1 MDRAKRG
8 AVAGLPDD
16 ILVQILSRVSVK
28 DLHRSKC
35 VSKAW
40 CGLVTDPLHRKE
52 LPQTLHGFF
61 YGGGGYGGDTGSDGE
76 DEDSDRDGG
85 EDGEEDADDS
95 DIDTEEDVDDE
106 EEEEDD
112 DDKNRIS
119 RGYGH
124 FINLLGRSAHLVD
137 PSFSFLKRLA
147 LPGIDKLRLVGS
159 CNGLLLFGHDI
170 DLDSMGFIVCNPATE
185 QWAVPCSQGWPPTD
199 WHLRAS
205 QTYLVFD
212 PAISSHF
219 HLVMFR
225 QEDRRPTVH
234 AYHSKTGAWS
244 HSDIDWTE
252 EERKRSHLDLC
263 YLQASDAAV
272 VNGMLYLIFEENQI
286 FQVDFEGKT
295 RAVIPAPSSIVQRN
309 LDYTAIFVGQFQG
322 RLHCVNEEWGA
333 DDFPSE
339 LSSRVHIG
347 DADDYALLS
356 IWVRDDNTQQWVLK
370 HRVSLLH
377 LFGKL
382 GESGTEYSVVAIHP
396 DRNLV
401 FIVQYWNWQLISY
414 NMDSKEVCALGTLE
428 NECTRVTP
436 FVPCFLD
443 FLSN

>member
-1 MDRAKRG
+1 MDRTKRS

-16 ILVQILSRVSVK
+16 ILVEILSRVSVK

-61 YGGGGYGGDTGSDGE
+61 YGGGGYGGDSGSDGE
-76 DEDSDRDGG
+76 DEDRDRDGG

-95 DIDTEEDVDDE
+95 DIDIDTEEDVDDE
-106 EEEEDD
+106 EEEDDD
-112 DDKNRIS
+112 DDKNQIS
-119 RGYGH
+119 PG
-124 FINLLGRSAHLVD
+124 LL
-137 PSFSFLKRLA
+137 
-147 LPGIDKLRLVGS
+147 GS

-170 DLDSMGFIVCNPATE
+170 DLDCMGFIVCNPATE
-185 QWAVPCSQGWPPTD
+185 QWAAVPCSQGRPPTD

-219 HLVMFR
+219 HLVMFL

-272 VNGMLYLIFEENQI
+272 VNGMLYLILEENQI

-295 RAVIPAPSSIVQRN
+295 RGVIPAPSSIVQGN
-309 LDYTAIFVGQFQG
+309 LDYTAIFVGQSQG

-347 DADDYALLS
+347 DADDYTLLS
-356 IWVRDDNTQQWVLK
+356 IWVLDDNGTQQWVLK
-370 HRVSLLH
+370 HSVSLLH

-414 NMDSKEVCALGTLE
+414 DMDSKEVCALGTLE
-428 NECTRVTP
+428 HECSRVTP

>member
-40 CGLVTDPLHRKE
+40 CGLIADPLHRKE

-61 YGGGGYGGDTGSDGE
+61 YGGGGYEGEHSDSGE
-76 DEDSDRDGG
+76 DS
-85 EDGEEDADDS
+85 
-95 DIDTEEDVDDE
+95 EEDVDDSASDSDTTE
-106 EEEEDD
+106 DDVNGDDDEEDD
-112 DDKNRIS
+112 GKNQIFT
-119 RGYGH
+119 GYGH

-137 PSFSFLKRLA
+137 PSFSFLRRLQ
-147 LPGIDKLRLVGS
+147 LPGIGKLRLLGS

-185 QWAVPCSQGWPPTD
+185 QWAAVPCSQSRPPTD

-219 HLVMFR
+219 HLVMFL

-252 EERKRSHLDLC
+252 EEKKRLHLDLC
-263 YLQASDAAV
+263 YLEAYGAAV
-272 VNGMLYLIFEENQI
+272 VNGMLYLVEEDQI

-295 RAVIPAPSSIVQRN
+295 RGVIPAPSSIVERN
-309 LDYTAIFVGQFQG
+309 PDYNAIFLGQSQG

-333 DDFPSE
+333 EDFPSE

-347 DADDYALLS
+347 DADDNALLS
-356 IWVRDDNTQQWVLK
+356 IWVLDDNGTQQWVLK
-370 HRVSLLH
+370 HSVSLLH

-382 GESGTEYSVVAIHP
+382 GESGFEYGVVAIHP

-401 FIVQYWNWQLISY
+401 FIIQYWNWQLISY
-414 NMDSKEVCALGTLE
+414 DMDSKEVCALGTLE
-428 NECTRVTP
+428 HECTSVTP
-436 FVPCFLD
+436 FVPCFLN